1 MWYQDGLGFKQ
12 AIENFHVI
20 LESGFRLKISGPM
33 VIAVEV
39 FWASPE
45 DGSVRGLLAVV
56 KGVVEA
62 LA

>member
-1 MWYQDGLGFKQ
+1 M
-12 AIENFHVI
+12 
-20 LESGFRLKISGPM
+20 ESGFRKISGPM

-39 FWASPE
+39 FWTSPE

>member
-1 MWYQDGLGFKQ
+1 
-12 AIENFHVI
+12 
-20 LESGFRLKISGPM
+20 M

-39 FWASPE
+39 FWTSPE

-62 LA
+62 LGAYLQAGLVTKSILFCRLCTIEDRCK

>member
-1 MWYQDGLGFKQ
+1 
-12 AIENFHVI
+12 
-20 LESGFRLKISGPM
+20 M

-62 LA
+62 LGTQLQVVVKVQVGVAGPMLAAPVGVERPL

>member
-1 MWYQDGLGFKQ
+1 
-12 AIENFHVI
+12 
-20 LESGFRLKISGPM
+20 M

-39 FWASPE
+39 FWPSPE

-62 LA
+62 LGTYLQAGLVTKSILFC

>member
-1 MWYQDGLGFKQ
+1 M
-12 AIENFHVI
+12 
-20 LESGFRLKISGPM
+20 ESGFRKISGPV

-39 FWASPE
+39 FGASPE

>member
-1 MWYQDGLGFKQ
+1 
-12 AIENFHVI
+12 
-20 LESGFRLKISGPM
+20 M